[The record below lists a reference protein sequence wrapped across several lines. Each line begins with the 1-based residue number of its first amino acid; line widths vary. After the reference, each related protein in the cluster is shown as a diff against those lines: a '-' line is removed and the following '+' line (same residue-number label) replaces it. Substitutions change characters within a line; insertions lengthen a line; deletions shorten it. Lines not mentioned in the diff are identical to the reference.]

1 MRPLALLALLVLLLG
16 LVAPPAVA
24 GEKSIAVT
32 ALPAAI
38 QASVTAN
45 YAGAAVVEASTEV
58 EDGATVYEVGITIG
72 GRALDLAYAADGT
85 QLEEEEVIV
94 FDAAP
99 APVQATAAAYT
110 GWSVKRVER
119 ATASGVTTYE
129 VLLQQGKK
137 RMEVLMDP
145 GGVVKTKENATHDD
159 EQ

>member
-1 MRPLALLALLVLLLG
+1 MRPLALLVLALGVSF
-16 LVAPPAVA
+16 VTPPALA
-24 GEKSIAVT
+24 GERSIAVS

-38 QASVTAN
+38 QASVTAS

-58 EDGATVYEVGITIG
+58 EDGTTVYEVGITLG

-85 QLEEEEVIV
+85 QLEEEEAIAL
-94 FDAAP
+94 DAAP
-99 APVQATAAAYT
+99 APVQATAATYT

-119 ATASGVTTYE
+119 ATATGVTTYE

-145 GGVVKTKENATHDD
+145 GGVVKTKESSTHDD